1 MARRIMHVS
10 QCYNTL
16 KPIRIGREWVSA
28 TMFNSQEYV

>member
-1 MARRIMHVS
+1 MHVS
-10 QCYNTL
+10 QWLIPL